1 MIDTFQIQICLRSGR
16 DTSTKPEHLIVS
28 TVMVRG
34 QISQL
39 LEALSSI
46 CVEEEKTH
54 TTACYEGQKPGCTC
68 IVLSLGGHSSHC
80 TAVLAAFHGPSDPWT
95 CGLQA
100 LWPQSGKQVK
110 VRICELRS

>member
-1 MIDTFQIQICLRSGR
+1 MIDTFQIQICLHSGR
-16 DTSTKPEHLIVS
+16 DTGTKPEHLIVS
-28 TVMVRG
+28 TAMVRG

-46 CVEEEKTH
+46 CVEEERTH
-54 TTACYEGQKPGCTC
+54 TTACCEGQKPGCTC